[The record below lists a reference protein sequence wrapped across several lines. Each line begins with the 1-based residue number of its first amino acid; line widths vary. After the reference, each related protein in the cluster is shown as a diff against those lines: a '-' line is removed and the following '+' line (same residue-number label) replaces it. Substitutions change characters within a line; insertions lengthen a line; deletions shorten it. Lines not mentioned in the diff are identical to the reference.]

1 MCFTIFWNE
10 KTCFKAIKTRSTK
23 SRKIAI
29 FLKGLVHGFGQ
40 KLAIFPSS
48 SFRKYRP
55 GKCVLR
61 YCRTKKRVSK
71 L

>member
-10 KTCFKAIKTRSTK
+10 KTCFKAMKTRSSK
-23 SRKIAI
+23 SRKIVI
-29 FLKGLVHGFGQ
+29 FSKGLVHGFGQ

-48 SFRKYRP
+48 SFRQYRP
-55 GKCVLR
+55 GNCALR
-61 YCRTKKRVSK
+61 YSRTKKRVSR